1 MGESHAHIYAI
12 SNANENGRLKIG
24 KTTKSDPLERVRQFK
39 TGVSVP
45 WKVEML
51 IRVPSSKI
59 DYIDNQIKKML
70 EPYHVKEDGGTE
82 FFNLMPEGLSVFKT
96 MFLFHYTDCTEVDQ
110 VEIAEM
116 ENKPNTTRGK
126 PRKRGNND
134 GLPRGYSKAYE
145 LSLKTKRIHFV
156 KKFKIPP
163 FAGRNNILESTP
175 LDISD
180 ANSVKIWLDELRYI
194 TEYYKNKYSNG
205 KGNSIPDV
213 TLGNGSLKAFL
224 GNYI

>member
-1 MGESHAHIYAI
+1 MEEPHAHIYAI
-12 SNANENGRLKIG
+12 SNANESGRLKIG
-24 KTTKSDPLERVRQFK
+24 KTTKSNPLERVRQFK

-59 DYIDNQIKKML
+59 DYIDNQIKKIL
-70 EPYHVKEDGGTE
+70 ELYNVKEGGGTE
-82 FFNLMPEGLSVFKT
+82 FFNLTPDNLSIFKT
-96 MFLFHYTDCTEVDQ
+96 MFLFYNPDCTEVDQ
-110 VEIAEM
+110 IEISEM
-116 ENKPNTTRGK
+116 ENRMNTTQGK
-126 PRKRGNND
+126 SKKRRNND

-145 LSLKTKRIHFV
+145 RSLETKRIHFV
-156 KKFKIPP
+156 EKFKIPP
-163 FAGRNNILESTP
+163 FAGRNDILESTP

-213 TLGNGSLKAFL
+213 TLGNGSLQAFL
-224 GNYI
+224 NNHI